1 MHCVHFVVGIHC
13 YIENFFFKL
22 NKFNISGFLS
32 TLSCESTTFLLTLIT
47 WDRFTSVTKPLH
59 SRMCKKSR
67 VFIILSSL
75 WISAIILSATPLTKL
90 NYFGD
95 NFYGNNGV
103 CLSLH
108 IHDPYAQ
115 GWQYSAALF
124 ICINAAALIFIFISY
139 FKMLRAI
146 QYSGESI
153 RSTLTGRERMVARR
167 ITIIIITDCLCWLP
181 IVCVKILALLGVSIS
196 PVIYAWLAVMILP
209 INSALNPVLY
219 SLTTASLKKQV

>member
-1 MHCVHFVVGIHC
+1 M
-13 YIENFFFKL
+13 
-22 NKFNISGFLS
+22 S
-32 TLSCESTTFLLTLIT
+32 
-47 WDRFTSVTKPLH
+47 
-59 SRMCKKSR
+59 KKSR
-67 VFIILSSL
+67 VFGILAFL
-75 WISAIILSATPLTKL
+75 WISAIVLSGTPLTKL

-124 ICINAAALIFIFISY
+124 IIINAAALIFIFISY

-146 QYSGESI
+146 QFSGESI
-153 RSTLTGRERMVARR
+153 RSTLTGREKMVARR

-181 IVCVKILALLGVSIS
+181 IVGVKILALAGVRIS

-219 SLTTASLKKQV
+219 SLTTASLKKQVCFFSRLV